1 MSREGQPALA
11 KNAGGV
17 PSWRRAPAVAAVLI
31 VGSLL
36 AVVIVAVATV
46 HILTQHDTVIAN
58 HQREL
63 KNTALIM
70 AENTDQNFTIFD
82 KLLVDLTA
90 KFRHL
95 DFRSKEELAEQL
107 ATHRFHLEMKTALVG
122 IPFVTQLG
130 VVDQNGDLVSVSS
143 DWPAPPVNIRDREHF
158 RILRTAENDAPL
170 ISTPVYSRLTN
181 QWVIAFARRIV
192 DARGEFRGV
201 IGGAVDLAFFE
212 RFFES
217 VTLEADSTIT
227 LIRMDGTLLARHPRK
242 ESMVG
247 RPISNPRS
255 MANFFGGAE
264 HREVRAISPLDGEE
278 RIMSIRKLANFP
290 VAIGVSIAAK
300 TALADWRR
308 ESVFVGA
315 LAAAAVLA
323 IALGA
328 FVSIRHL
335 ARTQSRTDREIG
347 EHKARLGMALDNMSQ
362 GLCMFDENSNLI
374 LCNQRYLEMY
384 SLPPDIVKSGCSLEQ
399 IIEERKKTNTFEGDT
414 HAYLAEIGALVARG
428 NQVQRL
434 VETPDGRVI
443 RLVHQPMPDGAWVA
457 THEDI
462 TVQRRA
468 EQERDR
474 NREFLNLVV
483 DNIPVTTLVKDA
495 KELRYVFVNRA
506 GEKYYGTT
514 REKMIGRTPFDLL
527 PGPSAQLITD
537 LDRQLL
543 AANRG
548 PIEDEHQIRMA
559 DGNMRVAKSSRLP
572 ILDEKGEPQYLLT
585 VIEDIT
591 ERKRQEER
599 IAHLAHHDALTNLP
613 NRVLFR
619 SQLEMAMS
627 QLREGEHLALLYLD
641 VDHFKSI
648 NDTLGHPIGDELL
661 RAVAARLRRCV
672 QMSDTVA
679 RLGGDEFAL
688 IHMAIRHPQDCIPL
702 LNSIYEAIR
711 APFDIGGH
719 HVVADVSIGIAI
731 APGDGTQP
739 DELLKNADLALY
751 GAKAEG
757 RGTYRFFEL
766 DMDARMKERR
776 TLELD
781 LRKAIT
787 QGEFELYY
795 QPIRNIA
802 EDRVAGFEALL
813 RWNHPER
820 GIISPADFIPVAEE
834 TGLINPIGEWV
845 LRRACADAVKW
856 PDNLKVAVN
865 LSPTQFRSR
874 SLVQTIFNAFA
885 TAGLSPDRL
894 ELEIT
899 ETVLMQHTET
909 TIEMLKQLRKIGVR
923 IAIDDFGTG
932 FSSLGYLRSFPISKL
947 KIDRSFIRDLPDD
960 ADAMAIVRAVV
971 GLANSLGIVSTAEG
985 VETEQ
990 QHEALREVGCSE
1002 MQGFLLSKP
1011 RPVGEIARFF
1021 PSAGVRSISA
1031 A

>member
-1 MSREGQPALA
+1 V
-11 KNAGGV
+11 V
-17 PSWRRAPAVAAVLI
+17 PSWRRAPAAAAVVV

-36 AVVIVAVATV
+36 AAVIVAVAAV
-46 HILTQHDTVIAN
+46 HIVTQHDAVIAN

-63 KNTALIM
+63 KNTALVM
-70 AENTDQNFTIFD
+70 AENTDQNFRTFD
-82 KLLVDLTA
+82 RLLVELTE
-90 KFRHL
+90 KFRQY
-95 DFRSKEELAEQL
+95 DFRSKEELAELL
-107 ATHRFHLEMKTALVG
+107 ATNRFHSEMKTALAG

-130 VVDQNGDLVSVSS
+130 VFDQNADLVSISS
-143 DWPAPPVNIRDREHF
+143 EWPAPAINIRDREHF
-158 RILRTAENDAPL
+158 RAMRTAVNDAPF

-181 QWVIAFARRIV
+181 QWIITFGRRIT
-192 DARGEFRGV
+192 DGRGEFRGIV
-201 IGGAVDLAFFE
+201 GGAIDLAYFE
-212 RFFES
+212 NFFES
-217 VTLEADSTIT
+217 VTLEAGATIT

-247 RPISNPRS
+247 RPISSPRT
-255 MANFFGGAE
+255 MATFFGDAD
-264 HREVRAISPLDGEE
+264 HREVRAVSPLDGED
-278 RIMSIRKLANFP
+278 RIMALRKFP
-290 VAIGVSIAAK
+290 NLPVVIGVSLSAPN
-300 TALADWRR
+300 ALADWRR
-308 ESVFVGA
+308 EAVFVAA
-315 LAAAAVLA
+315 LAGAAVLA
-323 IALGA
+323 MVLGV
-328 FVSIRHL
+328 FVSVRHL
-335 ARTQSRTDREIG
+335 ARTQKRTDQEIG

-362 GLCMFDENSNLI
+362 GLCMFDEESNLI

-384 SLPPDIVKSGCSLEQ
+384 SLSPAIVKPGCSLRQ

-414 HAYLAEIGALVARG
+414 NAYLVEISELVTRG
-428 NQVQRL
+428 KQVQRL
-434 VETPDGRVI
+434 LETPDGRVI
-443 RLVHQPMPDGAWVA
+443 RTVHQPMDDGAWVA

-462 TVQRRA
+462 TIQRRA

-514 REKMIGRTPFDLL
+514 REKMIGKTPFDLL

-559 DGNMRVAKSSRLP
+559 DGAMRVAKSSRLP
-572 ILDEKGEPQYLLT
+572 ILNEKGEPQYLLT

-619 SQLEMAMS
+619 TQLEMAMS

-661 RAVAARLRRCV
+661 CAVATRLRRCV

-688 IHMAIRHPQDCIPL
+688 VLTAIRHPQDCIPL
-702 LNSIYEAIR
+702 LNSIYEAVR
-711 APFDIGGH
+711 SPYELGGH
-719 HVVADVSIGIAI
+719 QVVADVSIGIAM
-731 APGDGTQP
+731 APGDGLEP

-787 QGEFELYY
+787 QGEFEIYY

-802 EDRVAGFEALL
+802 EGRVEGFEALL
-813 RWNHPER
+813 RWIHPER

-834 TGLINPIGEWV
+834 TGLIIPIGEWV
-845 LRRACADAVKW
+845 LRRACADAVGW
-856 PDNLKVAVN
+856 PDGLKVAVN
-865 LSPTQFRSR
+865 LSPAQFRSR

-885 TAGLSPDRL
+885 TAGLNADRL

-899 ETVLMQHTET
+899 ETVLMQHTDA
-909 TIEMLKQLRKIGVR
+909 TIEMLNQLRKIGVR

-932 FSSLGYLRSFPISKL
+932 FSSLSYLRSFPISKL
-947 KIDRSFIRDLPDD
+947 KIDRSFIKDLPDD
-960 ADAMAIVRAVV
+960 GGAMAIVRAVV
-971 GLANSLGIVSTAEG
+971 GLANSLGIISTAEG

-990 QHEALREVGCSE
+990 QFDALRELGCTE
-1002 MQGFLLSKP
+1002 MQGYLLSRP
-1011 RPVGEIARFF
+1011 RPVAEISRFF
-1021 PSAGVRSISA
+1021 PSAEQRKISA

>member
-1 MSREGQPALA
+1 
-11 KNAGGV
+11 
-17 PSWRRAPAVAAVLI
+17 
-31 VGSLL
+31 
-36 AVVIVAVATV
+36 
-46 HILTQHDTVIAN
+46 
-58 HQREL
+58 
-63 KNTALIM
+63 M
-70 AENTDQNFTIFD
+70 AENTGQDFQAFD
-82 KLLVDLTA
+82 RLLGELAA
-90 KFRHL
+90 KFQDDPGRKDDL
-95 DFRSKEELAEQL
+95 VERLAS
-107 ATHRFHLEMKTALVG
+107 HRVHLEMKAALAG
-122 IPFVTQLG
+122 MPFITQLG
-130 VVDQNGDLVSVSS
+130 VFDQNGDLVNVSS
-143 DWPAPPVNIRDREHF
+143 TWPAPPINIRDREHF
-158 RILRTAENDAPL
+158 RQLRASSGGAAL
-170 ISTPVYSRLTN
+170 IGSPVYSRLSD
-181 QWVIAFARRIV
+181 QWIITFNRRIA
-192 DARGEFRGV
+192 DPRGEFLGV
-201 IGGAVDLAFFE
+201 VGGSVDLTHFE

-217 VTLEADSTIT
+217 VTLEEGATIA

-247 RPISNPRS
+247 RAVSNPRA
-255 MANFFGGAE
+255 MAALFAE
-264 HREVRAISPLDGEE
+264 TDHRELRAVSPLDGQD
-278 RIMSIRKLANFP
+278 RIMGLRKLSGHP
-290 VAIGVSIAAK
+290 VVIAVSLNARS
-300 TALADWRR
+300 ALADWRR
-308 ESVFVGA
+308 EASFVSA
-315 LAAAAVLA
+315 LAAAAILA
-323 IALGA
+323 IVLGV

-335 ARTQSRTDREIG
+335 VRTQTRTEREIG
-347 EHKARLGMALDNMSQ
+347 AHKARLGMALDNMIQ
-362 GLCMFDENSNLI
+362 GLCMFDVRSNLI
-374 LCNQRYLEMY
+374 LCNQRYLDMY
-384 SLPPDIVKSGCSLEQ
+384 SLPSDIVRPGCSLRR
-399 IIEERKKTNTFEGDT
+399 IIEERKRTNTFEGDT
-414 HAYLAEIGALVARG
+414 DAYLQEISAIVARG
-428 NQVQRL
+428 KQAQRFF
-434 VETPDGRVI
+434 ETPDGRVI

-462 TVQRRA
+462 TIQRRA
-468 EQERDR
+468 EEERDR

-506 GEKYYGTT
+506 GERYYGTE
-514 REKMIGRTPFDLL
+514 REKMIGKTPFDLL
-527 PGPSAQLITD
+527 PGPSAQLIID

-548 PIEDEHQIRMA
+548 PIDDEHQIRMA
-559 DGNMRVAKSSRLP
+559 DGAMRVAKSTRLP

-591 ERKRQEER
+591 ERKRAEER

-619 SQLEMAMS
+619 SQLEIAMS

-661 RAVAARLRRCV
+661 RAIAGRLRRCA

-702 LNSIYEAIR
+702 LNCIYEAVR
-711 APFDIGGH
+711 APYELGGH
-719 HVVADVSIGIAI
+719 QVVADVSIGIAI
-731 APGDGTQP
+731 APGDGTEP

-787 QGEFELYY
+787 EGEFELYY

-802 EDRVAGFEALL
+802 EGHVVGCEALL

-820 GIISPADFIPVAEE
+820 GIVSPAEFIPVAEE
-834 TGLINPIGEWV
+834 TGLIIPIGEWV
-845 LRRACADAVKW
+845 LRRACADAVTW
-856 PDNLKVAVN
+856 PDGMKVAVN
-865 LSPTQFRSR
+865 LSPAQFRSR

-885 TAGLSPDRL
+885 TAGLNPDRL

-899 ETVLMQHTET
+899 ETVLMQHTDT
-909 TIEMLKQLRKIGVR
+909 TIEMLNQLRKIGVR

-960 ADAMAIVRAVV
+960 ADALAIVRAVV

-985 VETEQ
+985 VETEEQ
-990 QHEALREVGCSE
+990 YEALRELGCSE
-1002 MQGFLLSKP
+1002 MQGFLLS
-1011 RPVGEIARFF
+1011 RPCPIREVVRFF
-1021 PSAGVRSISA
+1021 PSVAKRAVSA

>member
-1 MSREGQPALA
+1 MLA
-11 KNAGGV
+11 A
-17 PSWRRAPAVAAVLI
+17 
-31 VGSLL
+31 
-36 AVVIVAVATV
+36 VIVAVAAV
-46 HILTQHDTVIAN
+46 HILTQHDAVIAN

-70 AENTDQNFTIFD
+70 AENADQNFQTFD
-82 KLLVDLTA
+82 RLLVELA
-90 KFRHL
+90 EKFRQY
-95 DFRSKEELAEQL
+95 DFRSKEELAEVL
-107 ATHRFHLEMKTALVG
+107 ATNRFHTEIKTALAG

-130 VVDQNGDLVSVSS
+130 VFDQNGDLVSINS
-143 DWPAPPVNIRDREHF
+143 DWPAPAVNIRDREHF
-158 RILRTAENDAPL
+158 RILRTATNDALL

-181 QWVIAFARRIV
+181 QWIIPFARRIT
-192 DARGEFRGV
+192 DGRGEFRGIV
-201 IGGAVDLAFFE
+201 GGTADLAYFE
-212 RFFES
+212 KFFES
-217 VTLEADSTIT
+217 VTLEAGATIT

-247 RPISNPRS
+247 RPVSSPRA
-255 MANFFGGAE
+255 MAAFFGDMH
-264 HREVRAISPLDGEE
+264 HREVRAVSPLDGED
-278 RIMSIRKLANFP
+278 RIMALRKFSNFP
-290 VAIGVSIAAK
+290 VVIGVSLSAP

-308 ESVFVGA
+308 EAIFVGA
-315 LAAAAVLA
+315 LAAAAVMA
-323 IALGA
+323 MALGV

-335 ARTQSRTDREIG
+335 ARSQKRTEQEIG

-362 GLCMFDENSNLI
+362 GLCMFDEKSNLI

-384 SLPPDIVKSGCSLEQ
+384 SLPPQIVKPGCSLRQ

-414 HAYLAEIGALVARG
+414 DSYLEEVSALVARDKP
-428 NQVQRL
+428 VQRL

-462 TVQRRA
+462 TIQRRA

-514 REKMIGRTPFDLL
+514 REAMIGKTPFDLL
-527 PGPSAQLITD
+527 PGPSAQLILD

-548 PIEDEHQIRMA
+548 PIDDEHQIRMA
-559 DGNMRVAKSSRLP
+559 DGAMRVAKSSRLP

-619 SQLEMAMS
+619 TQLEMAMS
-627 QLREGEHLALLYLD
+627 QLRDGEHLALLYLD

-648 NDTLGHPIGDELL
+648 NDTLGHPVGDELL
-661 RAVAARLRRCV
+661 RAVATRLRRCV

-688 IHMAIRHPQDCIPL
+688 VLTAIRHPQDCIPL
-702 LNSIYEAIR
+702 LNSIYETVR
-711 APFDIGGH
+711 APYELGGH
-719 HVVADVSIGIAI
+719 QVVADVSIGIAM
-731 APGDGTQP
+731 APGDGIEP

-787 QGEFELYY
+787 QGEFEIYY
-795 QPIRNIA
+795 QPIRNFA
-802 EDRVAGFEALL
+802 EGRVAGFEALL

-820 GIISPADFIPVAEE
+820 GIVSPADFIPVAEE
-834 TGLINPIGEWV
+834 TGLIIPIGEWV
-845 LRRACADAVKW
+845 LRRACADAVCW
-856 PDNLKVAVN
+856 PDDLKVAVN
-865 LSPTQFRSR
+865 LSPAQFRSR

-885 TAGLSPDRL
+885 TAGLNPDRL

-909 TIEMLKQLRKIGVR
+909 TIEMLNQLRKIGVR

-932 FSSLGYLRSFPISKL
+932 FSSLSYLRSFPISKL
-947 KIDRSFIRDLPDD
+947 KIDRSFIQDLPGDG
-960 ADAMAIVRAVV
+960 DAMAIVRAVV
-971 GLANSLGIVSTAEG
+971 GLANSLGIISTAEG
-985 VETEQ
+985 VETEEQ
-990 QHEALREVGCSE
+990 FEALRDVGCTE
-1002 MQGFLLSKP
+1002 MQGYLLSRP
-1011 RPVGEIARFF
+1011 RPVAEISRFF
-1021 PSAGVRSISA
+1021 PSAGQRKINVA
-1031 A
+1031 